1 MEDIGRRQ
9 RRRRRKKEEV
19 NLNVSHLINIE
30 FFHDECCILLCLLF
44 QFGELVGRC
53 TQHNDLQR
61 KRKITQVYSLR
72 ISSRRLKTCIA
83 IRQRRRR
90 RRRSMMTRG
99 KPKDKAQRSSPWS
112 SRMWRTLRCSKRKA
126 AFVRTY
132 LFHFFPCYASISILV
147 TTATQIGYIQSRANV
162 VNTLSSKNFHPCSKT
177 GRLLVEVGGRRDK
190 EIIMEKKTCLIVHR
204 SSSFR
209 DFVCA
214 CVCVFLLVN
223 QNIDAQ

>member
-1 MEDIGRRQ
+1 
-9 RRRRRKKEEV
+9 
-19 NLNVSHLINIE
+19 
-30 FFHDECCILLCLLF
+30 
-44 QFGELVGRC
+44 
-53 TQHNDLQR
+53 
-61 KRKITQVYSLR
+61 
-72 ISSRRLKTCIA
+72 
-83 IRQRRRR
+83 
-90 RRRSMMTRG
+90 
-99 KPKDKAQRSSPWS
+99 
-112 SRMWRTLRCSKRKA
+112 MWRTLRCSKRKA

-132 LFHFFPCYASISILV
+132 LFHFFPCHASISILV

-214 CVCVFLLVN
+214 CVCVFLFVN